1 MKTIHF
7 INGLPRSGTTLLCNI
22 LLQNPRFHATA
33 TSGCMDVLFGLR
45 NNWNN
50 LFQHKACPCPQKLQ
64 NVIKATL
71 QAYYED
77 VDKDIIFDKSRGWLP
92 YIEFIESVTGTKM
105 KILVPVRPVLDIL
118 ASFEMLY
125 RETSKVKQPPGEA
138 QNYFQFQT
146 IKGRCDYWLRNDQV
160 VGLTL
165 NRLKDA
171 MKRGL
176 QDRLCLIDFNSLTST
191 PKQTMEMV
199 YKFLGEPYYDHDF
212 NYVEQITVED
222 DDVHGFVNLHK
233 IRNKVEPV
241 RSSAVEI
248 LGEDAVRYIKQ
259 NY

>member
-1 MKTIHF
+1 MKTIYF
-7 INGLPRSGTTLLCNI
+7 LNGLPRSGTTLLCNI

-33 TSGCMDVLFGLR
+33 TSGCMDILFNIR
-45 NNWNN
+45 NSWDN
-50 LFQHKACPCPQKLQ
+50 LFQHKACPCPQKLP
-64 NVIKATL
+64 NVIKSTI
-71 QAYYED
+71 QAYYQD

-92 YIEFIESVTGTKM
+92 YIEFIEQMTETKM
-105 KILVPVRPVLDIL
+105 KILVPVRPIPDIL

-160 VGLTL
+160 VGLTV

-171 MKRGL
+171 MQRGL
-176 QDRLCLIDFNSLTST
+176 QDRLHFVDFNLLTT
-191 PKQTMEMV
+191 KPYATLKKI
-199 YKFLGEPYYDHDF
+199 YDFLGEEYYSHSF
-212 NYVEQITVED
+212 NYVEQITTED
-222 DDVHGFVNLHK
+222 DDVHGYVNLHN

-241 RSSAVEI
+241 ESRAIEI
-248 LGEDAVRYIKQ
+248 LGANIVEYIKQ